1 MVCSCCFLYALRRS
15 KIISFTVG
23 DSFSDNA
30 ASMVPMKTL
39 RQTSPLAGTYLL
51 YMVNFNYLMRICRC
65 FISSYIIDVYE
76 LQYFFLKASYYG
88 VCSWSKCSHVHYPQ
102 ANHSCFHN
110 GCRISSGRTK
120 VYVFSCWKVRSAAAT
135 CNHVLFL
142 QLHHPPFFCKFIYSR
157 LISQWRLSNIC
168 RGAVVCSPLIL
179 VPVLLPALF
188 CLRILGSWNREI
200 GDFIR
205 MFMPSLSISC

>member
-1 MVCSCCFLYALRRS
+1 MVCSCSFLYALRRW

-30 ASMVPMKTL
+30 TSMVPMKTL

-51 YMVNFNYLMRICRC
+51 YMVNLKYLWE
-65 FISSYIIDVYE
+65 SVDALSLSYIIDVYK

-102 ANHSCFHN
+102 ANHCCFHN

-120 VYVFSCWKVRSAAAT
+120 VYILSCWKVRSAAAT
-135 CNHVLFL
+135 RISLPFL
-142 QLHHPPFFCKFIYSR
+142 QLHDLLFFWKF
-157 LISQWRLSNIC
+157 
-168 RGAVVCSPLIL
+168 
-179 VPVLLPALF
+179 
-188 CLRILGSWNREI
+188 
-200 GDFIR
+200 
-205 MFMPSLSISC
+205 